1 MLALDEFSDGK
12 EILAV
17 CAQGGSPVAM
27 GLLRRERPGMWQTFQ
42 PSQLPL
48 GAFLVRPG
56 ESLQHIVDDLIRSL
70 PGVGL
75 SFAVT
80 QQDPDILPRPEES
93 RTVDT
98 LNYIDTARLNVVDS
112 FDKYWATRG
121 KNLRHNVKRQKAKLS
136 EEGIALRLEV
146 LNRPEEVLGAI
157 VDYGR
162 LESAGWKAHEG
173 TAVSPDNAQGRFYRK
188 VFETFCGAGAGT
200 IYRYSFGDRVVAMD
214 LCLESND
221 AMVILKTTY
230 DESIKAISPAILMR
244 HEYFHAIFDQKRF
257 SRIEFYGKVMEWHLR
272 WTEQVRTLYH
282 ANYCRWAWLQQAR
295 DSVTWRGKVRQEEA
309 PKASFE

>member
-1 MLALDEFSDGK
+1 MLALEEFSDGK

-17 CAQGGSPVAM
+17 CAQGGTPMAM

-48 GAFLVRPG
+48 GAFLIRPG
-56 ESLQHIVDDLIRSL
+56 ESSQHIVDHLIRSL

-80 QQDPDILPRPEES
+80 QQDPDILPRPEAS
-93 RTVDT
+93 RTVNT

-136 EEGIALRLEV
+136 EEGIGVRLEL
-146 LNRPEEVLGAI
+146 LNRPEEVPGAI

-162 LESAGWKAHEG
+162 LESAGWKAQEG

-188 VFETFCGAGAGT
+188 VFETFCGTGAGT

-214 LCLESND
+214 LCLESQD
-221 AMVILKTTY
+221 VMVILKTTY

-244 HEYFHAIFDQKRF
+244 HEYFRAIFDQKRF

-272 WTEQVRTLYH
+272 WTDQVRTLYH
-282 ANYCRWAWLQQAR
+282 ANYCRWAWLKQAR
-295 DSVTWRGKVRQEEA
+295 DSVTRRGKVRQEEA